1 MIGWSLESDRPAMR
15 GGSAMTPGNIS
26 GQRRRAGRSLLMMAL
41 LTTLAAA
48 QSSPVGFESLT
59 QSATNAREQGDL
71 PRAIE
76 LYRQAVEINPKWQ
89 DGWWF
94 LGSLQYGTNA
104 YAPAREALTHYID
117 LAGSP
122 GPAIALRGLCEFE
135 TGEYAH
141 ALQDIE
147 RGLALGAANRPRNE
161 QILRYHEAML
171 LTREGKFEDALRSY
185 AFLAQTP
192 TNPEVLLGAGLA
204 GLRTPVFPK
213 DAAAGQ
219 QDLYMAAGNA
229 ALRFMA
235 GGNEKAQ
242 PAFQELFQRFP
253 TAANAH
259 WLYGYL
265 LFATDPDQGVAE
277 FQRELE
283 IAPSN
288 GAASAMLAWAFLL
301 QNDPAQALP
310 YGQKSAS
317 EQPMFPLAQLVLGRA
332 LVETGNVPDGVEH
345 LEKALQME
353 PMNLEVHIA
362 LAKAY
367 AKSGRNQDAR
377 HERLLCLDLARN
389 EATNVARP

>member
-1 MIGWSLESDRPAMR
+1 MAPPAL
-15 GGSAMTPGNIS
+15 T
-26 GQRRRAGRSLLMMAL
+26 LAL
-41 LTTLAAA
+41 LTTLGAA
-48 QSSPVGFESLT
+48 QSSPASFDSVT
-59 QSATNAREQGDL
+59 QSAAAAREQGDL
-71 PRAIE
+71 ARAID

-94 LGSLQYGTNA
+94 LGSLQYGINA
-104 YAPAREALTHYID
+104 YAPARDALTHYID

-122 GPAIALRGLCEFE
+122 GPALALRGLCEFE
-135 TGEYAH
+135 TGEYPQ

-171 LTREGKFEDALRSY
+171 LTRAGKFEDALRSY
-185 AFLAQTP
+185 ASLAQSP
-192 TNPEVLLGAGLA
+192 TNPELLLGAGLA
-204 GLRTPVFPK
+204 GLRTPVLPK
-213 DAAAGQ
+213 DAPAGQ

-235 GGNEKAQ
+235 AGNENAQ

-253 TAANAH
+253 SAANAH
-259 WLYGYL
+259 YLYGYL
-265 LFATDPDQGVAE
+265 LFATDPDQGVVE
-277 FQRELE
+277 FKRELE

-288 GAASAMLAWAFLL
+288 AAASAMLSWACLL

-310 YGQKSAS
+310 YAQKSAA
-317 EQPMFPLAQLVLGRA
+317 EQPTLPLAQLVLGRA
-332 LVETGNVPDGVEH
+332 LVETSQVPDGLEH

-353 PMNLEVHIA
+353 PMNLEVHLA

-367 AKSGRNQDAR
+367 SKSGRNEEAR
-377 HERLLCLDLARN
+377 HERLVCLEITGN
-389 EATNVARP
+389 GATNVARP

>member
-1 MIGWSLESDRPAMR
+1 ML
-15 GGSAMTPGNIS
+15 T
-26 GQRRRAGRSLLMMAL
+26 LAL

-48 QSSPVGFESLT
+48 QSLASFDAVT
-59 QSATNAREQGDL
+59 QSATTAREQGDL

-104 YAPAREALTHYID
+104 YAPARDALTHYID
-117 LAGSP
+117 LAGTP

-135 TGEYAH
+135 TGEYTQS
-141 ALQDIE
+141 LQDIE

-171 LTREGKFEDALRSY
+171 LTHEGKFEDALRSY
-185 AFLAQTP
+185 AFLAQSP

-213 DAAAGQ
+213 DAEANQ

-235 GGNEKAQ
+235 GGTQNAQ
-242 PAFQELFQRFP
+242 QAFQELFQRFP

-259 WLYGYL
+259 YLYGYL
-265 LFATDPDQGVAE
+265 LFATDPDEGVAE
-277 FQRELE
+277 FKRELE
-283 IAPSN
+283 IAPSS

-301 QNDPAQALP
+301 QNDPARGLP
-310 YGQKSAS
+310 YAQKSAT
-317 EQPMFPLAQLVLGRA
+317 EQPTLPLAQLVLGRA
-332 LVETGNVPDGVEH
+332 LVETGNVPDGLEH

-353 PMNLEVHIA
+353 PTNLEVHLA

-367 AKSGRNQDAR
+367 SKSGRNEEAR
-377 HERLLCLDLARN
+377 HQRLLCLEMARN
-389 EATNVARP
+389 EATDVARP